1 MSSPN
6 KSIGGYFELELP
18 IERRQKYPQA
28 LQFQSARSAF
38 FSLLQHMPNVKRVYA
53 PAYICDSML
62 APINASRKQLEHY
75 EINEKLAIK
84 EPIQLNT
91 DDLLLYVNYFGVCDS
106 NVDQVLQK
114 YNPSQVVIDCSQAF
128 YAGPYD
134 CLATIYSPRKFFGVP
149 DGGLL
154 ITKQCLSPPEEKDQG
169 SISRMSHL
177 IQRLAF
183 SAEEGYSS
191 YNVAEKSLDELKPK
205 RMSDLTSLLLQS
217 INYED
222 AENKR
227 KSNFVALHMTLGR
240 SNILSLDHVKGAPM
254 CYPYLLERDIDKAF
268 LANHRIYI
276 PTYWP
281 DVNKRGRKD
290 SFEINAANN
299 LIALPCDQRYEISDL
314 NKVLKELDNALLS

>member
-18 IERRQKYPQA
+18 VQKQQKYPDA
-28 LQFQSARSAF
+28 LKFQSARSAF

-53 PAYICDSML
+53 PAYLCDSML
-62 APINASRKQLEHY
+62 APIYASGKILELY
-75 EINEKLAIK
+75 EINEKLCIK
-84 EPIQLNT
+84 EEIQLNV
-91 DDLLLYVNYFGVCDS
+91 DDLLLYVNYFGVCDP
-106 NVDQVLQK
+106 NVDRVLQT

-154 ITKQCLSPPEEKDQG
+154 ITKQLLSAPEVKDQE
-169 SISRMSHL
+169 SIFRMSHL

-183 SAEEGYSS
+183 SAEEGYAS
-191 YNVAEKSLDELKPK
+191 YKVAEKSLDELKPK
-205 RMSDLTSLLLQS
+205 IMSDLTSQLLQS

-227 KSNFVALHMTLGR
+227 QSNFQALHMTLGQ
-240 SNILSLDHVKGAPM
+240 SNLLSLDHVEGAPM
-254 CYPYLLERDIDKAF
+254 CYPYLSARDIDKAF

-281 DVNKRGRKD
+281 DVNKRGRKN
-290 SFEINAANN
+290 SFEIDAANN

-314 NKVLKELDNALLS
+314 DKVLKELDNALLS